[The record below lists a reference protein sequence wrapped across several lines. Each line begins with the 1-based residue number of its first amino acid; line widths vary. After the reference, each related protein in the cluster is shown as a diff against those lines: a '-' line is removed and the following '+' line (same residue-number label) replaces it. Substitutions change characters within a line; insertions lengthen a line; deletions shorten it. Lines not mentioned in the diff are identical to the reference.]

1 MSCGSVKF
9 CNKHFGVC
17 SAIGIG
23 MMALVGSTPAIA
35 ATDSLSQLI
44 AQKSESSE
52 DIKVPPAR
60 ISTQSS
66 IKRAS
71 TQPAISYGA
80 SSNSSTNLPSYSTYQ
95 NNQSYQDQNY
105 SAQSYQNQ
113 SQFEQNSSSYS
124 SNNSSANVSQPKRL
138 TIIQSQSV
146 AQAAPSYSKPQPQ
159 TSKTPNYPVV
169 TSQPK
174 APAVL
179 PAFLRGSGIAGN
191 YDNVDSSYL
200 PLLSQAESQS
210 SRAARNVLATAR
222 AMALNER
229 TIIQGGCWDYLNA
242 VFNRAGVSK
251 NTILKGAYKGGPYAN
266 PQEIQVGDWLY
277 YINHSYNDIEH
288 SGIFVGWVDEAA
300 KQALILS
307 YAGESRREPARYKV
321 YDLSHVYHIMR
332 PV

>member
-1 MSCGSVKF
+1 MPYGSVMMAKRLSVF
-9 CNKHFGVC
+9 A
-17 SAIGIG
+17 AIGFG
-23 MMALVGSTPAIA
+23 MMAAVSSASASLT
-35 ATDSLSQLI
+35 TDSMSQLI
-44 AQKSESSE
+44 AQKSGDQQDASE
-52 DIKVPPAR
+52 IKVPPAR

-66 IKRAS
+66 IRRAS
-71 TQPAISYGA
+71 SQTPVSYSA
-80 SSNSSTNLPSYSTYQ
+80 SSSNASANLQSYTSYPAYQDSQNPANYSHYPNQPSYSTQ
-95 NNQSYQDQNY
+95 SQSYPDQ
-105 SAQSYQNQ
+105 
-113 SQFEQNSSSYS
+113 
-124 SNNSSANVSQPKRL
+124 SQPKRL
-138 TIIQSQSV
+138 TIVQSAKNSSPEPKAVIQPNYSTKAYSV
-146 AQAAPSYSKPQPQ
+146 KDYPTIVAAP
-159 TSKTPNYPVV
+159 KT
-169 TSQPK
+169 
-174 APAVL
+174 PAVL

-229 TIIQGGCWDYLNA
+229 TIIKGGCWDYLNA

-277 YINHSYNDIEH
+277 YINHGYNDIEH
-288 SGIFVGWVDEAA
+288 SGLFVGWVDEAN

-307 YAGESRREPARYKV
+307 YAGESRHEPARYKV